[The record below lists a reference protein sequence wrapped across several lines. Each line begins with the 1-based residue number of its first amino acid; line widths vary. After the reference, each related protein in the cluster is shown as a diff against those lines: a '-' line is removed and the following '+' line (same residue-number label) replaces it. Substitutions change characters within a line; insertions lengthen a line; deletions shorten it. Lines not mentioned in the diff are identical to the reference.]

1 MENKSLE
8 ELEQERIILKLRLLR
23 LDKEIAKRKVVSKRE
38 LNLTD
43 RSGIQICIDDKVKLL
58 TKSANSS
65 PFSDIKEAVVLGTAH
80 NGKRV
85 KIGLISDPSICT
97 DRVPTNLRVIRDD
110 DEKEISS
117 GEETRRVSN
126 QETN

>member
-23 LDKEIAKRKVVSKRE
+23 LDKEIAKRKVVSKRG

-85 KIGLISDPSICT
+85 KIGLISDPSIYT